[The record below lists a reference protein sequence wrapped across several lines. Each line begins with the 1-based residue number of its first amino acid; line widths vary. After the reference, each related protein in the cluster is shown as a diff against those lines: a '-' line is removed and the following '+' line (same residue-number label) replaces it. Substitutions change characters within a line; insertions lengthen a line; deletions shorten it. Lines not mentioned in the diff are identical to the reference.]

1 MQTEL
6 YKINENRTLP
16 KLDKDGDSLCGENC
30 PAGLKGANLA
40 TYNALATSMNA
51 TLTSEPSCTGD
62 GNEDKK
68 VNAKDVLD
76 WFYFSTHDGLS
87 SWYDF
92 NHDGY
97 TNRDDLKMYI
107 LPNLGKNCLKKN

>member
-6 YKINENRTLP
+6 YKINENPTLP

-40 TYNALATSMNA
+40 TYNALATSMSA

-76 WFYFSTHDGLS
+76 WFYFRHMM
-87 SWYDF
+87 
-92 NHDGY
+92 GY
-97 TNRDDLKMYI
+97 PAGTTSITMDTQTVMI
-107 LPNLGKNCLKKN
+107 